1 MTSTLS
7 MPGHLACICFWA
19 EVRLDPKVEW
29 KFPGENCS
37 MCMLQLLKGSVKWGL
52 NGCLECHVWDFTGL
66 DKQLMFIQ
74 WVCVRASF
82 INRDFPEGTSTL
94 VISLHR
100 YNSKLE
106 SPFKCF
112 HCEGKRL
119 QYPVLSAWPV
129 PVWCCTDTEVA
140 AVTRAAGF

>member
-7 MPGHLACICFWA
+7 VPGHHACICFWA
-19 EVRLDPKVEW
+19 EAGLDPKVEW
-29 KFPGENCS
+29 KFPREYCS
-37 MCMLQLLKGSVKWGL
+37 MCVLRLLKGSVKWGL

-82 INRDFPEGTSTL
+82 INWVFPERASTL
-94 VISLHR
+94 VISLNR
-100 YNSKLE
+100 YSSKLE
-106 SPFKCF
+106 PPFKCF
-112 HCEGKRL
+112 HCGGKCLR
-119 QYPVLSAWPV
+119 YPVLSASPV
-129 PVWCCTDTEVA
+129 PAWCCTDTEVA